1 MKYKTIK
8 SILKKQV
15 ELKSKCLWAWVG
27 EEFTCVF
34 NRQTPKGSTELY
46 TPKQLLKKIN
56 KESN

>member
-46 TPKQLLKKIN
+46 TQN
-56 KESN
+56 NY